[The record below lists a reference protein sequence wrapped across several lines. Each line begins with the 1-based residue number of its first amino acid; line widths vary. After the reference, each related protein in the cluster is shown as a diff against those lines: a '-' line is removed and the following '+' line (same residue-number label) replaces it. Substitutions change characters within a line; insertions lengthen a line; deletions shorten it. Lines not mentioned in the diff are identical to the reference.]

1 MITKMLFSKSAW
13 KGLLKN
19 VQDGISRPRG
29 SRETQKTKVET
40 VVGDTLFVILTGL
53 SEENCTN

>member
-1 MITKMLFSKSAW
+1 MLFSKSAW

-19 VQDGISRPRG
+19 VLDGISRPRG

-40 VVGDTLFVILTGL
+40 VVGDTLYVIVTGL
-53 SEENCTN
+53 SVENCTN